1 MSRTLL
7 TDGAVFDSSTATL
20 EGPRTVVIEDGLITA
35 VVTEPVA
42 TEADDEVIDCA
53 GKTILPGFI
62 DAHVHVAVTTM
73 DFGALAGHP
82 ESLRAIGS
90 ARILEGMLTRGFT
103 TVRDAGGADAG
114 LSAAIERGLIDGPTL
129 LRTGRAL
136 SQTGGHGDVRTP
148 FVAGLTCACE
158 IADSGIA
165 VLADGADAVRRTAR
179 EQLRQGAHA
188 IKVMASGGVASPTD
202 PLWMEA
208 YTPEELR
215 AAVVEAERRRTYVL
229 AHAYTPGAIIR
240 AVEAGVR
247 SIEHGNLL
255 DVEAA
260 EIMAEAGAALVPTL
274 VTYWAIAEYGEA
286 FGLPSWAVT
295 KVGEVL
301 DAGKASVRIALD
313 AGVTVGFGTDLL
325 GEAHDFQ
332 NREFALRAE
341 VQSPAEVIAAAT
353 RANARILGMEGRI
366 GEVRPGAQA
375 DVVIVDGDPTA
386 DISLLA
392 EPTGL
397 VVIRDGVRRRYSS
410 PEA

>member
-1 MSRTLL
+1 MARLVL
-7 TDGAVFDSSTATL
+7 TDGTIFDSATAAL
-20 EGPRTVVIEDGLITA
+20 RPVQA
-35 VVTEPVA
+35 VVMADQRIVDVVDGNF
-42 TEADDEVIDCA
+42 EAGPDDNVIDCT
-53 GKTILPGFI
+53 GKTILPGLI

-82 ESLRAIGS
+82 ESLRAISS
-90 ARILEGMLTRGFT
+90 ARILEAMLSRGFT
-103 TVRDAGGADAG
+103 TVRDAGGADIG
-114 LSAAIERGLIDGPTL
+114 LSTAIERGLVNGPTL
-129 LRTGRAL
+129 LRAGRAL

-148 FVAGLTCACE
+148 NVAGLTCACE

-165 VLADGADAVRRTAR
+165 LLADGADAVRRAAR

-208 YTPEELR
+208 YTIDELR
-215 AAVVEAERRRTYVL
+215 AAVEEAERRHTYVL

-255 DVEAA
+255 DAEAA
-260 EIMAEAGAALVPTL
+260 EVMAAAGAALVPTL

-286 FGLPSWAVT
+286 FGLPRWAVA

-301 DAGKASVRIALD
+301 DAGKESVRIALD

-341 VQSPAEVIAAAT
+341 VQSPADVIAAAT
-353 RANARILGMEGRI
+353 RDNAAILGLEGEA
-366 GEVRPGAQA
+366 GVVAPGARA
-375 DVVIVDGDPTA
+375 DVVVVAGDPTD

-392 EPTGL
+392 DPADL
-397 VVIRDGVRRRYSS
+397 LVIRNGVPNR
-410 PEA
+410 

>member
-1 MSRTLL
+1 MVEDDRIAAV
-7 TDGAVFDSSTATL
+7 TDGPSAWAAEDTVVDCT
-20 EGPRTVVIEDGLITA
+20 GRTV
-35 VVTEPVA
+35 
-42 TEADDEVIDCA
+42 
-53 GKTILPGFI
+53 LPGLI

-90 ARILEGMLTRGFT
+90 ARILEGMLRRGFT
-103 TVRDAGGADAG
+103 TVRDAGGADPG
-114 LSAAIERGLIDGPTL
+114 LSSAVDRGLVNGPTL
-129 LRTGRAL
+129 LRAGRAL

-148 FVAGLTCACE
+148 FVPGLTCACE
-158 IADSGIA
+158 IAESGIA
-165 VLADGADAVRRTAR
+165 LLVDGPDAVRRAAR

-202 PLWMEA
+202 PIWMEA
-208 YTPEELR
+208 YTEDELR
-215 AAVVEAERRRTYVL
+215 AAVEEAQRRRTYVM

-255 DVEAA
+255 DEAA
-260 EIMAEAGAALVPTL
+260 ATVMAEHGAALVPTL

-286 FGLPSWAVT
+286 FGLPGWAVA

-301 DAGKASVRIALD
+301 DAGKGAVEIALA
-313 AGVTVGFGTDLL
+313 AGVDVGFGTDLL
-325 GEAHDFQ
+325 GEGHDFQ
-332 NREFALRAE
+332 NREFAIRAE
-341 VQSPAEVIAAAT
+341 VQSPADVIAAAT
-353 RANARILGMEGRI
+353 AVNASILGMDGEI
-366 GEVRPGAQA
+366 GVVEVGARA
-375 DVVIVDGDPTA
+375 DLVVVDGDPTE

-397 VVIRDGVRRRYSS
+397 TVIRDGLVRT
-410 PEA
+410 